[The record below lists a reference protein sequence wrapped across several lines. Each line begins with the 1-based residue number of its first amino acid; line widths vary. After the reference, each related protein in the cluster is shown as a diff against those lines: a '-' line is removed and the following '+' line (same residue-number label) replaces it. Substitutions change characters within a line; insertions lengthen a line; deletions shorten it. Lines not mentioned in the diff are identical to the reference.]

1 VVTALGGGGALTV
14 RYDASQPEVNC
25 LWVAPTGQVVLITGS

>member
-1 VVTALGGGGALTV
+1 LTV